1 MKKLF
6 VVLGVA
12 AVAVSALSPTAQAAQ
27 PPART
32 FVAVM
37 TAAQEVPT
45 CTAATNAARGVAVLH
60 VVDEATGTVEFKLIA
75 NNLPGDISA
84 AHVHIAP
91 TGTAGPI
98 VQALPP
104 TPGAENG
111 VIARGTFVN
120 AGLVSAIQADPDGY
134 YVNVHTGV
142 CPSGVI
148 RGQLGD
154 HGPLNR

>member
-1 MKKLF
+1 MKKPF

-12 AVAVSALSPTAQAAQ
+12 VVAVAALSSMAQAAQ

-45 CTAATNAARGVAVLH
+45 CTPATNAARGVAVFH
-60 VVDEATGTVEFKLIA
+60 VVDEATGTVEFKLTA
-75 NNLPGDISA
+75 NNLPGDIIA
-84 AHVHIAP
+84 AHIHIAP
-91 TGTAGPI
+91 KGTPGPI

-111 VIARGTFVN
+111 VIASGTFVN
-120 AGLVSAIQADPDGY
+120 AALVAAIQADPDGY
-134 YVNVHTGV
+134 YVNVHTDV
-142 CPSGVI
+142 CMSGVI